1 MLFRRQNRKASTA
14 RDVSQ
19 VGMSPREAQA
29 KLEKTYRR
37 RRRNRWVLPSILLVW
52 CMATA
57 YYTLTPASYVSK
69 WTLILPVSNGGSTV
83 SLESIGQTSM
93 TPGQTFGSLT
103 LSPKV
108 IYREIA
114 DSEQVRLAAAQRLG
128 IDTGALGRARLRL
141 IDETSL
147 MLFQMTGRTAEE
159 AQAKA
164 QAMLA
169 AFEAQ
174 LDALRRDEVERRGQS
189 VRESMKTYQASLDL
203 ARERILDFQRAT
215 GMLSINQFNEA
226 VSSAEMM
233 RRKLSEARSD
243 LQKLETQQAI
253 LVGRVGIPPV
263 AAAAGLKLA
272 ADPSFARLAQ
282 SFAEASNITHE
293 QVRVFG
299 PNHPALTTANLRL
312 SGAMAEIRDIAARSG
327 VDPTID
333 LRRLVLF
340 MNSSHQADLL
350 HGIVSSEAALEGRR
364 REVASLEQEMTR
376 LETDVGRRSVDAA
389 RLEYLKKDHIVA
401 EAVFASAAARLDINR
416 SDVYASYPLVQTL
429 AAPDLPYERSQPQL
443 ALAIA
448 AGIAGTFFILLAWG
462 ASWARRSFG
471 RKRSKSG

>member
-1 MLFRRQNRKASTA
+1 MHFRRQIRKTHGH
-14 RDVSQ
+14 RDPLPA
-19 VGMSPREAQA
+19 GLSPRAAQA
-29 KLEKTYRR
+29 KLERTF
-37 RRRNRWVLPSILLVW
+37 RRRNRWVLPSVALIW
-52 CMATA
+52 CLAAA
-57 YYTLTPASYVSK
+57 YYTLTPATYVSK
-69 WTLILPVSNGGSTV
+69 WTLILPVSNGSATV
-83 SLESIGQTSM
+83 SLESIGQTST

-114 DSEQVRLAAAQRLG
+114 DSEQVRAAAAKSLG
-128 IDTGALGRARLRL
+128 LETSTLGRARLRL

-147 MLFQMTGRTAEE
+147 MLFQMTGRSPLE

-164 QAMLA
+164 KAMLA

-189 VRESMKTYQASLDL
+189 VRESMKAYQVSLDT

-253 LVGRVGIPPV
+253 LIERVGVQPV

-272 ADPSFARLAQ
+272 ADSSFAKLAQ
-282 SFAEASNITHE
+282 SFAEANNVTHE
-293 QVRVFG
+293 QVRVLG
-299 PNHPALTTANLRL
+299 PNHPALATAHLKL
-312 SGAMAEIRDIAARSG
+312 LGAMAEIRDIAQRSE
-327 VDPTID
+327 VDPKVD

-340 MNSSHQADLL
+340 LNSSHQAELL
-350 HGIVSSEAALEGRR
+350 HSIVSNEAALEGRR
-364 REVASLEQEMTR
+364 REVQSLEQEMTR
-376 LETDVGRRSVDAA
+376 LEADVGRRSVDAA
-389 RLEYLKKDHIVA
+389 RLEYLKKDHLVA

-416 SDVYASYPLVQTL
+416 ADVYASYPLVQTL
-429 AAPDLPYERSQPQL
+429 AAPDLPYERTQPQL

-448 AGIAGTFFILLAWG
+448 AGIVGTFFILVAWG
-462 ASWARRSFG
+462 ASWARRTFN
-471 RKRSKSG
+471 RKHSKSG

>member
-1 MLFRRQNRKASTA
+1 MLFRRQLRNA
-14 RDVSQ
+14 RSHRDPAPA
-19 VGMSPREAQA
+19 GLSPREAQA
-29 KLEKTYRR
+29 RLERTYRR
-37 RRRNRWVLPSILLVW
+37 HRNRWVLPSIVLIW
-52 CMATA
+52 CLAAA
-57 YYTLTPASYVSK
+57 YYNLTPASYVSK
-69 WTLILPVSNGGSTV
+69 WTLILPVSNGSSTV
-83 SLESIGQTSM
+83 SLESIGQTST

-114 DSEQVRLAAAQRLG
+114 DSEQVRTAAARNLG
-128 IDTGALGRARLRL
+128 MDAGALGRARLRL

-147 MLFQMTGRTAEE
+147 MLFQMTGRSPEE

-164 QAMLA
+164 RAMLA

-189 VRESMKTYQASLDL
+189 VRESMKAYQASLDT

-226 VSSAEMM
+226 VSSAELM
-233 RRKLSEARSD
+233 RRKLSEVRSD

-253 LVGRVGIPPV
+253 LIDRVAIQPV

-272 ADPSFARLAQ
+272 ADPSFAKLAQ
-282 SFAEASNITHE
+282 SFAEANNITHE
-293 QVRVFG
+293 QIRVLG
-299 PNHPALTTANLRL
+299 PNHPALAMAQLKL
-312 SGAMAEIRDIAARSG
+312 LGAMAEIQDIARRSG
-327 VDPTID
+327 VDPTIE
-333 LRRLVLF
+333 LKRLVLL

-350 HGIVSSEAALEGRR
+350 HSIVSSEAALEGRR
-364 REVASLEQEMTR
+364 REVASLEQEMSR
-376 LETDVGRRSVDAA
+376 LEADVGRRSVDAA
-389 RLEYLKKDHIVA
+389 RLEYLKKDHLVA

-416 SDVYASYPLVQTL
+416 ADVYASYPLVQTL

-448 AGIAGTFFILLAWG
+448 AGIVGTFFILLAWG
-462 ASWARRSFG
+462 ASWARRSFN